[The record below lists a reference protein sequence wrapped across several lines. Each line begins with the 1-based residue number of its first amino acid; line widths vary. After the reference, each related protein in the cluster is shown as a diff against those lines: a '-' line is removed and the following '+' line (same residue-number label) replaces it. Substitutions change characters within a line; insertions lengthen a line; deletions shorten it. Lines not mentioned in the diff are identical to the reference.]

1 MYVIFHFKHHIFFL
15 VIMIGTYTGT
25 DEIICIPKRRNKFFK
40 TNSTKK
46 KKKRTHPL
54 LECKAWALYLFT
66 KDIVKY

>member
-25 DEIICIPKRRNKFFK
+25 DEIICIPKRRRNKFFK

-46 KKKRTHPL
+46 KTPILFWNAKRG
-54 LECKAWALYLFT
+54 LYNYSP
-66 KDIVKY
+66 KI